1 MKWKVLITDHVW
13 PTTDP
18 EREVLESAGAE
29 VIVAPN
35 GEEST
40 LIDLAKDA
48 DAIMTCFAQV
58 TDNVVRAAKKCVVIG
73 RFGVGVDN
81 IAVETATELGIA
93 VTYVPDYCIDEVS
106 DHVIAMLH
114 TWNRKIAIFDQSVK
128 KDGWGHMA
136 LNMRIMRLR
145 GKTIGIVGFGRIG
158 QAVADKASAFGLKIL
173 ASDPVVDEKTVTDH
187 GGQLV
192 ELDDLLKNSDFI
204 SLHAPLIPS
213 TEKMIS
219 EKELSLM
226 KPDSFLINAARG
238 PLIDEEALYS
248 ALKKKKIGGAGLDVM
263 VENVPPKNHPLLRLD
278 NIIVTPHTA
287 FFSQESTLELE
298 RRAAQEVVSVYKG
311 EMPDNL
317 VNKNVLEHLNPRHQL
332 PQQ

>member
-18 EREVLESAGAE
+18 EREILESAGAE
-29 VIVAPN
+29 VIVAPD
-35 GEEST
+35 GDEET
-40 LIDLAKDA
+40 LISLAKDV
-48 DAIMTCFAQV
+48 DAIMTCFAHV
-58 TDNVVRAAKKCVVIG
+58 TEKVVRSAKKCVVIG

-81 IAVETATELGIA
+81 IAVDTATELGIA

-106 DHVIAMLH
+106 DHVLAMLH

-128 KDGWGHMA
+128 KDGWGHLG

-158 QAVADKASAFGLKIL
+158 QAVADKASAFGLNIL
-173 ASDPVVDEKTVTDH
+173 ASDPVVDEATVRAH
-187 GGQLV
+187 GGVLTGL
-192 ELDDLLKNSDFI
+192 EELLKNSDFVT
-204 SLHAPLIPS
+204 LHAPLIPA

-219 EKELSLM
+219 AKELGLM

-238 PLIDEEALYS
+238 PLIDEDALYT
-248 ALKKKKIGGAGLDVM
+248 ALQTGVIGGAGLDVM
-263 VENVPPKNHPLLRLD
+263 VENVPNKNHPLLSLD
-278 NIIVTPHTA
+278 NIIITPHTA

-298 RRAAQEVVSVYKG
+298 RRAAQEVVRAYKG

-317 VNKNVLEHLNPRHQL
+317 VNKTVLSHSNPRHNL
-332 PQQ
+332 A

>member
-35 GEEST
+35 GEEDT
-40 LIDLAKDA
+40 LIALAKDA
-48 DAIMTCFAQV
+48 DAIMTCFALV
-58 TDNVVRAAKKCVVIG
+58 TEKVVRSAEKCVVIG

-106 DHVIAMLH
+106 DHLLAMLH

-128 KDGWGHMA
+128 KEGWGHLG

-158 QAVADKASAFGLKIL
+158 QAVADKASAFGLNIL
-173 ASDPVVDEKTVTDH
+173 ASDPVVDEETVQAH
-187 GGQLV
+187 GGLLV
-192 ELDDLLKNSDFI
+192 ELDELLENSDFVT
-204 SLHAPLIPS
+204 LHAPLIPT

-219 EKELSLM
+219 KRELGLM

-238 PLIDEEALYS
+238 PLIDEAALYA
-248 ALKKKKIGGAGLDVM
+248 ALNAGDIGGAGLDVM
-263 VENVPPKNHPLLRLD
+263 VENIPPKDHPLLSLD
-278 NIIVTPHTA
+278 NIIITPHTA

-317 VNKNVLEHLNPRHQL
+317 INKDVLKHSAPRHKL
-332 PQQ
+332 S